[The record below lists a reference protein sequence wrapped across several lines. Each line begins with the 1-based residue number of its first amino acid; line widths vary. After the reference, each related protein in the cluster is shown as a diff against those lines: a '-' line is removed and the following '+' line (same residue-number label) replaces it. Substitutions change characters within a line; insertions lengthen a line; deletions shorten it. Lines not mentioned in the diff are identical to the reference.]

1 MKTDR
6 FSRSAPQALYHTH
19 KGSLHGLSLFG
30 GKEGHTRPQMM
41 LTCGINGSGKS
52 VGIQG
57 LLTQTDPYADVTV
70 VIDIGNSHGDFIK
83 VMSEGQSESLVIEV
97 GSRHTGNYLDPSGLP
112 FSSKHLHNVVA
123 TAHAMAGEKRDED
136 ANRLRAALLEDCFL
150 QFFSSWQEEWLNKKP
165 SRRQGLVLILAS
177 LRCFSGKRD
186 FGESLIDDYIHF
198 RDECQRGGESFQS
211 VDDAAIKAE
220 IEDIET
226 GGAERNLMALAFTRM
241 SPEAMPTH
249 SDFCAWLSDHRGS
262 IDGDPEEFRN
272 LLTLLKV
279 WCAGGS
285 KGKLFD
291 GVNTIDLNARY
302 VHIELGRIG
311 EGGSTLKAIASY
323 VIASKVR
330 DAMMLRPR
338 RERKRV
344 VIEEIGGF
352 AGMQGGEEILKD
364 FFERGRK
371 YNIWTCAI
379 IQQVSSLPEK
389 LSRSILGNCRLGWF
403 CRQSEERDLKALQSV
418 FNLPDAALDIIRS
431 FPEPSLEQGAP
442 FLCYEDLGGGRKRL
456 TPCFDLATPEMLY
469 VSGSSGEHYDARQK
483 ALARYDDL
491 IEGILIEAN
500 QEQSKGRG

>member
-1 MKTDR
+1 MSL
-6 FSRSAPQALYHTH
+6 SRPSSRAHQALYHSH
-19 KGSLHGLSLFG
+19 KGSLHGIDLFAG
-30 GKEGHTRPQMM
+30 GKGHTRPRMGIV
-41 LTCGINGSGKS
+41 CGINGSGKS
-52 VGIQG
+52 VGVQG

-70 VIDIGNSHGDFIK
+70 VIDIGNSHGDFVK
-83 VMSEGQSESLVIEV
+83 VMSEGQAESLVIEV
-97 GSRHTGNYLDPSGLP
+97 GSRHTVNYLDPSGLP
-112 FSSKHLHNVVA
+112 FSGKHLHNVVA

-136 ANRLRAALLEDCFL
+136 ANRLRAAMLESCFL
-150 QFFSSWQEEWLNKKP
+150 RFFSSWQQDWLAKNP
-165 SRRQGLVLILAS
+165 SRRPGLILILAS
-177 LRCFSGKRD
+177 IRCFAGRRD
-186 FGESLIDDYIHF
+186 FGENLIDVYVRY
-198 RDECQRGGESFQS
+198 RDECQGGGAALLSMSDEAVQS
-211 VDDAAIKAE
+211 E
-220 IEDIET
+220 IDDIESR
-226 GGAERNLMALAFTRM
+226 GAERDLMALSFTRM
-241 SPEAMPTH
+241 SREEMPTH
-249 SDFCAWLSDHRGS
+249 RDFCHWLGEHRQTL
-262 IDGDPEEFRN
+262 DCDPREMQN

-291 GVNTIDLNARY
+291 GVNTIDLNAKY

-311 EGGSTLKAIASY
+311 EGGSSLKAIASY

-403 CRQSEERDLKALQSV
+403 CRQSEERDLKALQAI
-418 FNLPDAALDIIRS
+418 FNLPEAALDIIRS
-431 FPEPSLEQGAP
+431 FPEPSIEHGAP

-469 VSGSSGEHYDARQK
+469 LSGSSGEHYDQRQQT
-483 ALARYDDL
+483 LAGYDDL
-491 IEGILIEAN
+491 IDGVLLEAN
-500 QEQSKGRG
+500 KKST

>member
-1 MKTDR
+1 MSPILA
-6 FSRSAPQALYHTH
+6 SRLAHQAFYHSH
-19 KGSLHGLSLFG
+19 KGSLHGIDIFAG
-30 GKEGHTRPQMM
+30 GEGHTRPQMSIF
-41 LTCGINGSGKS
+41 CGINGSGKS
-52 VGIQG
+52 VGVQG
-57 LLTQTDPYADVTV
+57 LLTQSDPYADVTV

-83 VMSEGQSESLVIEV
+83 VISEGQSESLVIEV
-97 GSRHTGNYLDPSGLP
+97 GSRHTVNYLDPSGLP
-112 FSSKHLHNVVA
+112 FNGKHLHSVVS

-150 QFFSSWQEEWLNKKP
+150 QFFSSWQQDWLQQKH
-165 SRRQGLVLILAS
+165 SRRKGLILILAS
-177 LRCFSGKRD
+177 LRCFTGKWD
-186 FGESLIDDYIHF
+186 FGERLVEDYMRY
-198 RDECQRGGESFQS
+198 RDECQGGGEALLSISDDDLQS
-211 VDDAAIKAE
+211 EIK
-220 IEDIET
+220 DIEA
-226 GGAERNLMALAFTRM
+226 GGAERDLMALSFTRM
-241 SPEAMPTH
+241 SREEMPTH
-249 SDFCAWLSDHRGS
+249 RDFCHWLGEHRQTL
-262 IDGDPEEFRN
+262 DCDPKEMQN

-291 GVNTIDLNARY
+291 GVNTIDLNAKY

-389 LSRSILGNCRLGWF
+389 LSRSVLGNCRLGWF
-403 CRQSEERDLKALQSV
+403 CRQSEERDLKTLQSI
-418 FNLPDAALDIIRS
+418 FNLPDAALDMIRN
-431 FPEPSLEQGAP
+431 FPEPNLEHGAP

-469 VSGSSGEHYDARQK
+469 LSGSSGEHYEERQK
-483 ALARYDDL
+483 ALAACDDPT
-491 IEGILIEAN
+491 EAVLSEVG
-500 QEQSKGRG
+500 QASAQPG

>member
-1 MKTDR
+1 MKPIR
-6 FSRSAPQALYHTH
+6 SSRSGYQAFYHTH
-19 KGSLHGLSLFG
+19 KGSLHGLDLYE
-30 GKEGHTRPQMM
+30 GKEGHTRPRMM

-52 VGIQG
+52 VGAQG

-70 VIDIGNSHGDFIK
+70 LIDIGNSHGDFIK

-97 GSRHTGNYLDPSGLP
+97 GSRHTVNYFDPSGLP

-123 TAHAMAGEKRDED
+123 TAHAMAGEKSDED
-136 ANRLRAALLEDCFL
+136 ANRLRAALLEDCVL
-150 QFFSSWQEEWLNKKP
+150 QFFSFWHEQWLKKKP
-165 SRRQGLVLILAS
+165 SRRRGLVNILAS
-177 LRCFSGKRD
+177 LRCFAEKRE
-186 FGESLIDDYIHF
+186 FGESLTDAYVRF
-198 RDECQRGGESFQS
+198 RDECQQGGEAFQS
-211 VDDAAIKAE
+211 FDEKVIKAE
-220 IEDIET
+220 IDDIEAE
-226 GGAERNLMALAFTRM
+226 GESAERDLMALSFTRM
-241 SPEAMPTH
+241 SREEMPTH
-249 SDFCAWLSDHRGS
+249 TDFCTWFSDRRES
-262 IDGDPEEFRN
+262 IDCDSEEARN

-291 GVNTIDLNARY
+291 GVNTIDLNAKY

-379 IQQVSSLPEK
+379 IQQVSSLPER

-431 FPEPSLEQGAP
+431 FPEPNLEHGAP

-483 ALARYDDL
+483 ALAKHDDI
-491 IEGILIEAN
+491 IEGVLIEAHK
-500 QEQSKGRG
+500 Q